1 MLPQIRRSYNESFS
15 ESAYAAFLEG
25 MRREHGHPVLF
36 RVAETP
42 VFLPAAL
49 KGRLVEACEGILEVV
64 MRKDFRQLSRGAIPA
79 GLAVPNEDAHTTFLA
94 IDFAVC
100 RDEAGELVPQLI
112 ELQGFPSLYGYQE
125 LLNRSFR
132 RHFAVPGGFT
142 PFFSGL
148 DREGYVE
155 LLRKAVLGEC
165 GSENVVLLEIEPEKQ
180 KTNVDFYCTQALL
193 GVRPVCI
200 SEVVKEGT
208 RLFYRDGDRKT
219 PIHRIYNRVIFD
231 ELLKRR
237 DLPRAFNLTDAVEV
251 EWAGHPNWF
260 FRISKF
266 TMPLLTRLG
275 AASRYVPESRFLS
288 EMSAYPAD
296 LENYVLKP
304 LYSFAGAGVKFD
316 VTPADLDAVGEGAR
330 PDYILQK
337 KVNYEPVV
345 EAADGGLVKA
355 EIRMLYLW
363 PERDATPTL
372 AVNLARLSR
381 GVMIGVDFNKNKTW
395 VGGTIALFEK

>member
-1 MLPQIRRSYNESFS
+1 M
-15 ESAYAAFLEG
+15 
-25 MRREHGHPVLF
+25 
-36 RVAETP
+36 
-42 VFLPAAL
+42 
-49 KGRLVEACEGILEVV
+49 EAGEGILQVIKRE
-64 MRKDFRQLSRGAIPA
+64 DFRQLTTEAIPA
-79 GLAVPNEDAHTTFLA
+79 GLAVPNEDAHPNFLA

-112 ELQGFPSLYGYQE
+112 ELQGFPSLYAYQE
-125 LLNRSFR
+125 LLDRSFR
-132 RHFAVPGGFT
+132 PHFAVPDAFT
-142 PFFSGL
+142 PFFNGL

-155 LLRKAVLGEC
+155 LLRKTVLGEC
-165 GSENVVLLEIEPEKQ
+165 RPENVILLEIEPEQQ

-200 SEVVKEGT
+200 SEVVKEG
-208 RLFYRDGDRKT
+208 RSLFYWDGDRKT

-231 ELLKRR
+231 ELLKRG
-237 DLPRAFNLTDAVEV
+237 DLPRAFDLTDEV
-251 EWAGHPNWF
+251 DVAWAGHPNWF
-260 FRISKF
+260 FRISKH

-275 AASRYVPESRFLS
+275 TAARYVPETRFLS
-288 EMSAYPAD
+288 EVGTYPAD

-316 VTPADLDAVGEGAR
+316 VTRADLDAIGEGER
-330 PDYILQK
+330 PSYILQK
-337 KVNYEPVV
+337 KVKYEPVV

-363 PERDATPTL
+363 PEPDATPTL
-372 AVNLARLSR
+372 AINLARLSR

-395 VGGTIALFEK
+395 VGGTIALFK